1 MKSFTLMEV
10 FEAMGIDAVSEL
22 DKERE
27 RERERVD

>member
-1 MKSFTLMEV
+1 MEV